1 MKQIYT
7 GYKWRPMTPD
17 EIEIMDAT
25 KVYLFKRKNPKA
37 GEIFDPTVKFYGE
50 GWGEKNRGIQQLAP
64 FIFENMNFTE
74 RAELTAVMRRAMI
87 RIAEEYVNKAKENA
101 E

>member
-1 MKQIYT
+1 MKEIFT
-7 GYKWRPMTPD
+7 GYAWRPMTPE

-25 KVYLFKRKNPKA
+25 KARPFKRKNPKA
-37 GEIFDPTVKFYGE
+37 GDVCDPTASFYGE
-50 GWGEKNRGIQQLAP
+50 GWGEKNRGIQQLAQ

-74 RAELTAVMRRAMI
+74 RAELTAVMRMAMI